1 MAKLSKYIWPLF
13 AQCGYL
19 DDALDKLL
27 KNVVYILFHTHSHRL
42 LDTGVVG
49 TTCRVHVVSTQG
61 AAQQARQH
69 KRCCQHEAREEA
81 YGDRPIKI
89 A

>member
-1 MAKLSKYIWPLF
+1 MQVNYTLFYMQESKPSLYSLDIMAKLSKYIWPLF

-27 KNVVYILFHTHSHRL
+27 KNAVYILFHTHSHRL

-49 TTCRVHVVSTQG
+49 TT
-61 AAQQARQH
+61 
-69 KRCCQHEAREEA
+69 
-81 YGDRPIKI
+81 
-89 A
+89 